1 MTQKHHQYTQQL
13 RLEAYISLKT
23 IDHIMRLIFIY
34 HSHIS
39 THISLT
45 QHTGITANSRLFY
58 KLLITAV
65 HIGSS

>member
-23 IDHIMRLIFIY
+23 SDHIMRLILIY

-39 THISLT
+39 FT

>member
-23 IDHIMRLIFIY
+23 SDHIMRLRLIY
-34 HSHIS
+34 HS
-39 THISLT
+39 HISLT